1 MHTLQ
6 HTTLIDPRI
15 TFRIHT
21 TNCLFDIKGPM
32 SSFTWGHRYY
42 YDEDHPLSTL
52 DMENHHYGVYS
63 DNSAGYLVRQ
73 NHLTDQRFKLN
84 SFRFRNADLAIE
96 CCAEINKHLN
106 KLHPE
111 TIHQSLSLLIDIG
124 KAFLTKESVM
134 SNQLIDVEIV
144 ACHEIKELNQIT
156 NQQLEELIP
165 SKLTS
170 DPEAKYGLYMTESE
184 IIVRQNKTHELED
197 TKKLYVY
204 VFKDAELGK
213 VFFRYCNTCNPSEVS
228 AKIAAENIH
237 QLEAEFYPTPG
248 GVETETETN
257 FSI

>member
-6 HTTLIDPRI
+6 HTTFTDPRI

-21 TNCLFDIKGPM
+21 TNCLFDIEGPM
-32 SSFTWGHRYY
+32 SSFTWAHRYY

-52 DMENHHYGVYS
+52 DVENLHYGVYS
-63 DNSAGYLVRQ
+63 DNPDGYLVRQ

-96 CCAEINKHLN
+96 CCGEINKHLN

-111 TIHQSLSLLIDIG
+111 TIHQSLSLLIGIG
-124 KAFLTKESVM
+124 KDFLTKESVM
-134 SNQLIDVEIV
+134 SNQFIDVEIIS
-144 ACHEIKELNQIT
+144 CHEIKELNQIT

-170 DPEAKYGLYMTESE
+170 DPEAKYGLYTTESE
-184 IIVRQNKTHELED
+184 VIVRYNKTHALGD
-197 TKKLYVY
+197 KKKLYVY
-204 VFKDAELGK
+204 IFKDAELGK
-213 VFFRYCNTCNPSEVS
+213 VFFRYCNTCNPTEVS

-237 QLEAEFYPTPG
+237 QLEAEFYPMQDDI
-248 GVETETETN
+248 ESETETN